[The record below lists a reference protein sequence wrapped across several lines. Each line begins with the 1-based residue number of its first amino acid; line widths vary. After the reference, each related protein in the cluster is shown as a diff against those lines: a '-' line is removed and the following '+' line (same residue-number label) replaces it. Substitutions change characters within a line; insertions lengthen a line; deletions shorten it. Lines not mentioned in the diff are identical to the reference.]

1 MKKTLYLVISFI
13 IIIGLTGCN
22 ESSKTSNNQKDNS
35 SNVQTDISSNSQTQ
49 TNIDIQ
55 KAKEIAL
62 SDAGLSENNVTDLSY
77 EKDDDEDK
85 YDISFKNAGK
95 EYDYDISLSGDILN
109 KSVENDD

>member
-1 MKKTLYLVISFI
+1 MKKVLYLLFVGVTIIS
-13 IIIGLTGCN
+13 LTGCGEKN
-22 ESSKTSNNQKDNS
+22 SK
-35 SNVQTDISSNSQTQ
+35 SNVQKDTGSSSQSSSQVDTN
-49 TNIDIQ
+49 TVGNIDLQ

-62 SDAGLSENNVTDLSY
+62 SDAGFSENDVTDLSY

-85 YDISFKNAGK
+85 YDVSFKNGGK

>member
-1 MKKTLYLVISFI
+1 MKKVLYLLFVGI
-13 IIIGLTGCN
+13 IIVSLTGCGEKTSTSN
-22 ESSKTSNNQKDNS
+22 VKKDTDSRSQVDSKTSS
-35 SNVQTDISSNSQTQ
+35 
-49 TNIDIQ
+49 NIDLE

-62 SDAGLSENNVTDLSY
+62 SDAGFSESAVTDLSY

-85 YDISFKNAGK
+85 YDVSFKNGGK